1 LRFQPCT
8 TLHQITNATDTTTD
22 TGFKRDFAGCL
33 SDLAGN
39 MLNMA
44 ADLESVLTHLGKLS
58 PPTLYHYTSLDVL
71 QKIVE
76 RGIIWASD
84 VRYLNDSTE
93 YSHVIDIISSRVEE
107 HLLTA
112 EGSKTEALKE
122 LNLLLRMGSTNDLFV
137 SCFST
142 RRDDLSQW
150 RGYCPSGIGAC
161 IGFNSEALKRVI
173 APKTIPAGNVGLL
186 SEVMYISKDF
196 APRFDEII
204 DIAVQMKPDESLN
217 VTGPS
222 AVYTILNL
230 LAPFYKDVSFSEEE
244 EWRILFNSNV
254 ELGTKF
260 RQGKSMLIPYKEVD
274 LKTHFSQF
282 ITEVIIGPSPNMRLS
297 VNATKKLLQVNKMD
311 HVVVDESRVPY
322 RHW

>member
-1 LRFQPCT
+1 
-8 TLHQITNATDTTTD
+8 
-22 TGFKRDFAGCL
+22 
-33 SDLAGN
+33 
-39 MLNMA
+39 
-44 ADLESVLTHLGKLS
+44 
-58 PPTLYHYTSLDVL
+58 
-71 QKIVE
+71 
-76 RGIIWASD
+76 
-84 VRYLNDSTE
+84 
-93 YSHVIDIISSRVEE
+93 
-107 HLLTA
+107 
-112 EGSKTEALKE
+112 
-122 LNLLLRMGSTNDLFV
+122 
-137 SCFST
+137 
-142 RRDDLSQW
+142 
-150 RGYCPSGIGAC
+150 
-161 IGFNSEALKRVI
+161 
-173 APKTIPAGNVGLL
+173 
-186 SEVMYISKDF
+186 
-196 APRFDEII
+196 
-204 DIAVQMKPDESLN
+204 MKPDESLN

-260 RQGKSMLIPYKEVD
+260 RQGKSMIIPYKEVD